1 MEHIKN
7 HHSAIVKTTCGEV
20 IVEGPV
26 VASKIAEYQFSGEL
40 KAFQK
45 PHIQHQALKE
55 IAELPEGR
63 IILARTAGSIIG
75 YATFLY
81 PDPLERWA
89 EQNMEELL
97 ELGAIE
103 IDRNYRRNALAEKI
117 LQVAFMDDFMENY
130 IVLTTEYYWH
140 WDLKGLGLDVWEY
153 RTIMEKVMA
162 AGGLECFATD
172 DEEITAHPANC
183 LMARIGKN
191 VVLESIEK
199 FNKLRFK
206 YRFMV

>member
-1 MEHIKN
+1 MEHIKKR
-7 HHSAIVKTTCGEV
+7 HSIIVPTGCGDLV
-20 IVEGPV
+20 VEGPV
-26 VASKIAEYQFSGEL
+26 SAEEILKYEFSAEL

-45 PHIQHQALKE
+45 PHIQHRALLE

-63 IILARTAGSIIG
+63 IILVRDNNCIIG

-81 PDPLERWA
+81 PDPLERWS
-89 EQNMEELL
+89 EQHMEDLL

-103 IDRNYRRNALAEKI
+103 IAQSYRRNSLSEQI
-117 LQVAFMDDFMENY
+117 LKVTFMDEYMENY

-140 WDLKGLGLDVWEY
+140 WDMKGLGLDVWQY
-153 RTIMEKVMA
+153 RDVMQKVMA
-162 AGGLECFATD
+162 SAGLECFSTD
-172 DEEITAHPANC
+172 DEEISSHPANC

-191 VVLESIEK
+191 VSLDSIEK